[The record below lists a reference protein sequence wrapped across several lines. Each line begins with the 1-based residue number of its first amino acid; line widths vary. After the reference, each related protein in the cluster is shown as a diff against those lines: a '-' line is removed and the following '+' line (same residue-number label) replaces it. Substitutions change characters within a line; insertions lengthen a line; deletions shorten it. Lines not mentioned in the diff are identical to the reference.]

1 MTVADW
7 VGLFGHFLALSL
19 MSVGGA
25 MSTAPAMYRYL
36 VDERHWLTAAQF
48 THGVAIAQAAPGPN
62 ILFVAVLG
70 WSTGMNAGGYALA
83 ALGLVVAT
91 VGIMLPSSFLT
102 YASASWVQRHRA
114 LRAVRAFK
122 QAMAP
127 LVVALLFSI
136 GVMLA
141 KGESWPAPAWG
152 LWVLTAAAAL
162 LVWRTRLHLV
172 WLLGAGA
179 VLGGTGLV

>member
-1 MTVADW
+1 MTSTDW
-7 VGLFGHFLALSL
+7 ASFFGHFLGWSI

-36 VDERHWLTAAQF
+36 VDQQHWLTAAQF

-70 WSTGMNAGGYALA
+70 WSTGMNAGGYAQA
-83 ALGLVVAT
+83 ALGLAVAM
-91 VGIMLPSSFLT
+91 VGIMLPSSLLA
-102 YASASWVQRHRA
+102 YLSASWVQRHRG

-136 GVMLA
+136 GLMLA
-141 KGESWPAPAWG
+141 KGESWPSPAWG
-152 LWVLTAAAAL
+152 LWGVTAVAAI
-162 LVWRTRLHLV
+162 LVWRTRLHLL

-179 VLGGTGLV
+179 LLGASGLV